1 MNGTIGMGGD
11 LSVLRLPALKP
22 RPARSVR
29 LPGKLGRFWFTRDPG
44 DARLFSSEYFMS
56 ALRLVHRGADGAVK
70 DVRDLGSGLVTNA
83 GVNLMSNDFSWT
95 TCTLKSANFHAIGTG
110 STAAAASDAFLQTPQ
125 GSTNLSGTTN
135 GYMTGTQ
142 SVVANATGSPFSPIY
157 QTVATFTATG
167 AIAVTEWILAA
178 GNFATITHTATATS
192 ATSLS
197 DTTNSPFTSGMVMGT
212 VQTGTATPSNTST
225 TPMLQIASQSTTV
238 LTGLD
243 NSWGSG
249 TKTWLKGDNTAVG
262 TPSGTST
269 YVVFPTAWDHKVF
282 AAVNLANGDTLQTQY
297 QLSINSGG

>member
-1 MNGTIGMGGD
+1 RGRPVRRGRRRGARGRDRVRRDRRRGSRRGQAHQGRGRQGQAGVRQAAQALTPTHRKGHQEMNGTIGMGGD

-197 DTTNSPFTSGMVMGT
+197 DTTNSPFTSGM
-212 VQTGTATPSNTST
+212 
-225 TPMLQIASQSTTV
+225 
-238 LTGLD
+238 
-243 NSWGSG
+243 
-249 TKTWLKGDNTAVG
+249 
-262 TPSGTST
+262 
-269 YVVFPTAWDHKVF
+269 
-282 AAVNLANGDTLQTQY
+282 
-297 QLSINSGG
+297 